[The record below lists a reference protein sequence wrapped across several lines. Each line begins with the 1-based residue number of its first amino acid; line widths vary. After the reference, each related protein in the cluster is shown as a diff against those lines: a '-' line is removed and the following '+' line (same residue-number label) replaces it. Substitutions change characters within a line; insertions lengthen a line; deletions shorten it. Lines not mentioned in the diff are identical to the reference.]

1 MTKKDNIFKG
11 KYLLNVRDQRI
22 SGMFKDAVRMFLLLV
37 LNMYLVITM
46 TKKKMDKVNPISSYL
61 KMIYNDFREPNIKIP
76 VQVS

>member
-11 KYLLNVRDQRI
+11 KYLLNVRNQGV

-46 TKKKMDKVNPISSYL
+46 TKKKMGKVNPISSYL
-61 KMIYNDFREPNIKIP
+61 KMIYHDFREPNITIP